1 MDIASNVL
9 GGLTNKSTPLISI
22 NTIIDIDMAIVKYVI
37 LNLRNPKYFNL
48 DKVSDLSYIDLI
60 RDIYHRKYRN
70 PLYYFMINE
79 DDKELLDKCYHELL
93 DENLEELLEL
103 APATDV
109 LPLIQA
115 FIESGDITP
124 TILCYNKTQLKF
136 VENNRDDFGT
146 IPAVL
151 LKDILFNNKKM
162 DSYSQFYIK
171 YFEEEIEHFKNLRK
185 RTFYIS
191 TCGVNLN
198 ENNDDIA
205 NNELIMELIKQDNKI
220 NLFDIYRTSVIG
232 RYINE

>member
-1 MDIASNVL
+1 MI
-9 GGLTNKSTPLISI
+9 ST
-22 NTIIDIDMAIVKYVI
+22 
-37 LNLRNPKYFNL
+37 
-48 DKVSDLSYIDLI
+48 
-60 RDIYHRKYRN
+60 
-70 PLYYFMINE
+70 
-79 DDKELLDKCYHELL
+79 
-93 DENLEELLEL
+93 
-103 APATDV
+103 
-109 LPLIQA
+109 
-115 FIESGDITP
+115 
-124 TILCYNKTQLKF
+124 
-136 VENNRDDFGT
+136 
-146 IPAVL
+146 AVL
-151 LKDILFNNKKM
+151 LRDILFNNKKM